1 MICDGNWAA
10 QLSGRSGMA
19 TFINPFTDFGFKRI
33 FGQEDHK
40 RILIGFLNALF
51 EGEFVVK
58 DLVYRDKEQ
67 LGEVRQDRTVIY
79 DIYCTLDDGSHVIVE
94 MQNKR
99 EVNFADRALYYA
111 SMSIVS
117 QGKKGGEWNYQCAP
131 VIGVYFLNYRQ
142 EELGQAFRSDFEITK
157 TREMFAHTALT
168 PEKVGE
174 RKETKPKDVPFEG
187 KLHLVFLQMPE
198 FTKTESECATAL
210 DKWVYIMNHMEKL
223 TNIPW
228 AAQDELYAELAKV
241 SNVAALS
248 PQERAAYEE
257 TLKQYRDN
265 IACYQAAVEDGMKIE
280 KQETAR
286 KMLAKGF
293 DIGTIAEITALSIEE
308 IEALQ

>member
-1 MICDGNWAA
+1 
-10 QLSGRSGMA
+10 MA

-51 EGEFVVK
+51 EGEFVVR
-58 DLVYRDKEQ
+58 DLVYRDKEHP
-67 LGEVRQDRTVIY
+67 GEMRQDRTVIY

-111 SMSIVS
+111 SVSIVS
-117 QGKKGGEWNYQCAP
+117 QGRKGDGWNYKYAP
-131 VIGVYFLNYRQ
+131 VIGVFFLNYRQ

-157 TREMFAHTALT
+157 TREMFAHTVLT
-168 PEKVGE
+168 PTRMGE
-174 RKETKPKDVPFEG
+174 RKAIKPKDVLFEG

-198 FTKTESECATAL
+198 FTKNETECSTAL
-210 DKWVYIMNHMEKL
+210 DKWAYVMNHMEKL

-228 AAQDELYAELAKV
+228 AVQDELYAELARV
-241 SNVAALS
+241 SNVSALS

-265 IACYQAAVEDGMKIE
+265 IACYEAAIEDGMKIGRE
-280 KQETAR
+280 ESNKETAR
-286 KMLAKGF
+286 KMLARGF
-293 DIGTIAEITALSIEE
+293 DIGTIAEITELSVDE